1 MIIRN
6 NQSRFS
12 VIFIMIRTVI
22 FITTIIL
29 ASFGISAQIQFN
41 GASYQPVSETP
52 AASTGLN
59 KLYVLHDLQNVSIT
73 YTLPS
78 ATSTFEWYEFGYQGA
93 AQATPI
99 PASSLSRNGAE
110 ITLSNPR
117 PNTGYYISA
126 AGAAP
131 FYFWLV
137 DLSAYPL
144 QFDALTPD
152 DELSDC
158 QTIALKL
165 QGSAPRIHYY
175 GINARSFE
183 LDRDIELSYNSL
195 SPVDDK
201 LEFTSKTVEKHF
213 PYINADILADAP
225 LCATTFTLSGDRFM
239 RQWGIE
245 QSLTTPVFQPYAID
259 AITEADQLQRE
270 NSNEQKTDVALGGSA
285 PVDITFRA
293 AVSDA
298 AIFHE
303 WQLGIDPEFENVQV
317 QTQELEFNHIFDE
330 MGTFYVR
337 FHAANAAG
345 TCEYFGETYMVN
357 IGESQLLCPNAFSPG
372 STPGVN
378 DEWKVSYKSITSFE
392 CYIFD
397 RWGTKMAEFHDPS
410 LGWDGKYKGKYVPSG
425 VYYYVIKAR
434 GADGRVY
441 EKAGDI
447 NILKS
452 NR

>member
-1 MIIRN
+1 M
-6 NQSRFS
+6 ST
-12 VIFIMIRTVI
+12 MIRTVI
-22 FITTIIL
+22 FIATLIL
-29 ASFGISAQIQFN
+29 ASTGISAQLRFN
-41 GASYQPVSETP
+41 GASFQPITETP

-59 KLYVLHDLQNVSIT
+59 HIYVLHDLENVSIT

-78 ATSTFEWYEFGYQGA
+78 ATSAVEWSTFGYQGA
-93 AQATPI
+93 AQATPL
-99 PASSLSRNGAE
+99 PAASLVRNGVE
-110 ITLSNPR
+110 ITLSNPT
-117 PNTGYYISA
+117 PNTGYCITAS
-126 AGAAP
+126 GAAP
-131 FYFWLV
+131 YYFWLV

-144 QFDALTPD
+144 QFNALTL
-152 DELSDC
+152 EQGQSDC
-158 QTIALKL
+158 QTITL
-165 QGSAPRIHYY
+165 QLNGSAPRIPFYA
-175 GINARSFE
+175 INARALE
-183 LDRDIELSYNSL
+183 LDRDIELTYSTL
-195 SPVDDK
+195 QPVEGK
-201 LEFTSKTVEKHF
+201 IEFTNKTAEKRF
-213 PYINADILADAP
+213 PYINSSLRADAP
-225 LCATTFTLSGDRFM
+225 LCSTSFTLSGDKFM

-245 QSLTTPVFQPYAID
+245 QTVSSTVMQPYAVD
-259 AITEADQLQRE
+259 AITEAIQQPHDAD
-270 NSNEQKTDVALGGSA
+270 NEQKTDVALGGSA

-303 WQLGIDPEFENVQV
+303 WQISADPEFEYIRI

-337 FHAANAAG
+337 FHAANADG
-345 TCEYFGETYMVN
+345 TCEYFSETYTVN

-397 RWGTKMAEFHDPS
+397 RWGSKMAEFHNPS
-410 LGWDGKYKGKYVPSG
+410 QGWDGKYKGKYVPAG